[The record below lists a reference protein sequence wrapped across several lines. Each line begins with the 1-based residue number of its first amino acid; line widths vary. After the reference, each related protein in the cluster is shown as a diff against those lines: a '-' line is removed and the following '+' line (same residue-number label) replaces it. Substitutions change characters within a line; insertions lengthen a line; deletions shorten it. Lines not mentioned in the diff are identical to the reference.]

1 MAESFTLLKES
12 KNVCCYH
19 CCELFL
25 LCTNI
30 ILAPLQETLNLG
42 KSLQN
47 SNNRASA
54 KFHVC
59 LSKTNKKFVEPYFD
73 FLL

>member
-1 MAESFTLLKES
+1 MAESFTLLQVS

-19 CCELFL
+19 CCEFYL

-47 SNNRASA
+47 SNNNTNA
-54 KFHVC
+54 KIHLF
-59 LSKTNKKFVEPYFD
+59 LSNTLLLKILKKFAEP
-73 FLL
+73 